1 MWWLL
6 PLLILAVVLQTLALP
21 GLVSTAIRPDL
32 PLVIVLGWA
41 SIRGWEQAVVA
52 AVVGGFV
59 GDLIS
64 AAPFGVNTVRLA
76 LLALL
81 VGIATERLHRTSPAV
96 PVIAAGVGSLLG
108 YLLNVLSLQA
118 AGWAVGGET
127 NLLVAVVPSAAL
139 TALCM
144 AAVAPV
150 LRALHD
156 RTSGEAEE
164 PRVS

>member
-6 PLLILAVVLQTLALP
+6 PLLILAVLVQALALP
-21 GLVSTAIRPDL
+21 GLVTNGIRPDL
-32 PLVIVLGWA
+32 PLVVVLGWA

-52 AVVGGFV
+52 AVVGGIA

-76 LLALL
+76 ALALL
-81 VGIATERLHRTSPAV
+81 VGIATERMQRTSPIL
-96 PVIAAGVGSLLG
+96 PIIAAGFGSLLG
-108 YLLNVLSLQA
+108 YVLNVLSLQA
-118 AGWAVGGET
+118 AGWTVGIDST
-127 NLLVAVVPSAAL
+127 LFLVVLPSAVL

-144 AAVAPV
+144 AAAAPV
-150 LRALHD
+150 LRALEE
-156 RTSGEAEE
+156 RTRGEAEE

>member
-6 PLLILAVVLQTLALP
+6 PLLILAVLLQTLALP
-21 GLVSTAIRPDL
+21 GLITNGVRPDL

-76 LLALL
+76 ALALL
-81 VGIATERLHRTSPAV
+81 VGIATERMQRTSPIL
-96 PVIAAGVGSLLG
+96 PILAAGFGALLG
-108 YLLNVLSLQA
+108 YLLNVVSLQA
-118 AGWAVGGET
+118 AGWTVGVDRTLG
-127 NLLVAVVPSAAL
+127 LVVLPSAVL

-144 AAVAPV
+144 AAAAPI
-150 LRALHD
+150 LRALEE
-156 RTSGEAEE
+156 RTSGESEE
-164 PRVS
+164 PRVT